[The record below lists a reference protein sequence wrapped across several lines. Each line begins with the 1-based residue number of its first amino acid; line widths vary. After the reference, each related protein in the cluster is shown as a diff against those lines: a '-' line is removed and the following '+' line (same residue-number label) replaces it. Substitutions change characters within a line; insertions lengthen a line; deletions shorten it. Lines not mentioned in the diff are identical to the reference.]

1 VAVGGRGGGAEAG
14 YVGKIRVVEQG
25 GSLVL
30 PKMKVTTKFGLAFWE
45 HLSHPCFNWSY
56 LDEIYLV

>member
-1 VAVGGRGGGAEAG
+1 MVKPGGGG
-14 YVGKIRVVEQG
+14 DVGKIRVVEQG

-45 HLSHPCFNWSY
+45 HLSHPCFNWLY